1 VSQIVFDI
9 SLIVATFNRCHSLTR
24 LLKSLDCLELPDAGT
39 LEVLVV
45 DNDSTDGTRGLLLE
59 KQQRSLKYSLAIL
72 HEPQRGKSAA
82 LNLGLKNCAGEI
94 ICVVD
99 DDVVLDSKWI
109 RGVMESHRISK
120 FEALQGRVLPG
131 VDPFGTSADPTKLY
145 CYNIPIVDFGEQ
157 FKAIRGLT
165 GTNMS
170 FKRGVFERVGFFDVK
185 LGPGASGF
193 SEDTEFSRRIRAAG
207 FNIGYTP
214 YPVVYHELD
223 PSRYGRRYNRTVQF
237 RKGLSRSIY
246 RRDSLSRK
254 VLPELVGNCFKFCI
268 YAALGKSGK
277 LYRAEGRILRG
288 LGYLQGRVRA
298 SKGRE

>member
-1 VSQIVFDI
+1 MSPIVFEI
-9 SLIVATFNRCHSLTR
+9 SLIVATFNRCHSLAR
-24 LLKSLDCLELPDAGT
+24 LLKSLECLELPDAGT
-39 LEVLVV
+39 LEGLVV
-45 DNDSTDGTRGLLLE
+45 DNDSSDGTRGLLLE
-59 KQQRSLKYSLAIL
+59 KQQRSLKYSLTIL

-82 LNLGLKNCAGEI
+82 LNLGLKNCRGKI

-99 DDVVLDSKWI
+99 DDVILDSQWI
-109 RGVMESHRISK
+109 RGVMESHQICR
-120 FEALQGRVLPG
+120 FDALQGRVLPG
-131 VDPFGTSADPTKLY
+131 VDPFGNTADP
-145 CYNIPIVDFGEQ
+145 N
-157 FKAIRGLT
+157 RLT

-170 FKRGVFERVGFFDVK
+170 FKRGVFERVGFFDIR

-223 PSRYGRRYNRTVQF
+223 PARYGRRYNRAVQH

-246 RRDSLSRK
+246 REESMFGK

-268 YAALGKSGK
+268 YAALGKTGK

-288 LGYLQGRVRA
+288 LGYLQGRVGA